1 MVDPVIAEKLLQ
13 QKEIELGGEEREV
26 TILFSDIRG
35 FTTLSESRS
44 STDILSFLNI
54 YLTHMGQVIEHNGGI
69 VDKFIGDA
77 IMALWGAPI
86 CHEDDVDRALCAAI
100 EMSNELAGLNELLQ
114 VTEWPAIQI
123 GIGIHTGVVVAGNMG
138 SPDRLN
144 YTVIGDGVNL
154 ASRLETLTKEY
165 DAMIIISEAS
175 LSKAK
180 LEYETQDL
188 GIVKVKGRS
197 EETRIFALLGK
208 RNT

>member
-1 MVDPVIAEKLLQ
+1 
-13 QKEIELGGEEREV
+13 
-26 TILFSDIRG
+26 
-35 FTTLSESRS
+35 
-44 STDILSFLNI
+44 
-54 YLTHMGQVIEHNGGI
+54 MGQVIEHNGGI